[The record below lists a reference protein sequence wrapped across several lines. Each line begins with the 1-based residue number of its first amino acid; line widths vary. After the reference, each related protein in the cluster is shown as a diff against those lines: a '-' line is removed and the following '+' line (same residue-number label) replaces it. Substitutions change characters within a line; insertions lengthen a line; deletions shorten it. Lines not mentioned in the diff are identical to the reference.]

1 MTSHAD
7 PALRTGL
14 SYDDVLVVPARS
26 PVESR
31 SDVSLA
37 THLTDGIRLDAP
49 LLSAPMDTVTG
60 PELAVALHERGG
72 FGTIH
77 RFQTV
82 ADQVAA
88 VERTVGA
95 GARVGAAL
103 GIDEQYLD
111 RAERALEAGAD
122 CLMVDVAHGHMEAAL
137 EAVAT
142 VADDFDAPLVAGN
155 VATREGVADLAAA
168 GADCVKIGIGPG
180 SHCTTREVAGA
191 GVPQF
196 TAVRDC
202 ARAAD
207 THGVRTIAD
216 GGISGSGDAVTALL
230 AGADTVM
237 MGGFFAGTTEAPGEV
252 VGRDGRRYKRSHGM
266 ASTAANEDRSDKT
279 AAEAAPGADEGV
291 AGLVPHR
298 GPLDDV
304 VPEFLAGIRSGV
316 SYAGGHTLPEARDGV
331 EFIRVTEGA
340 KARAGSHTFVR
351 EETRPT
357 GHGD

>member
-1 MTSHAD
+1 MTADD
-7 PALRTGL
+7 PAIRTGL

-26 PVESR
+26 PVDSR

-37 THLTDGIRLDAP
+37 THLTDDIALEAP

-60 PELAVALHERGG
+60 PDLAVALHELGG

-88 VERTVGA
+88 IEETVDR

-103 GIDEQYLD
+103 GIDEQYRD
-111 RAERALEAGAD
+111 RAERALEAGAA

-137 EAVAT
+137 DAVET
-142 VADDFDAPLVAGN
+142 VAAEFDAPLVAGN
-155 VATREGVADLAAA
+155 VATAAGVADLAAA
-168 GADCVKIGIGPG
+168 GADCVKVGIGPG

-207 THGVRTIAD
+207 EYGVRTIAD
-216 GGISGSGDAVTALL
+216 GGIGGSGDAVTALL

-237 MGGFFAGTTEAPGEV
+237 MGGFFAGTEEAPGELV
-252 VGRDGRRYKRSHGM
+252 EYDGSRYKRSHGM
-266 ASTAANEDRSDKT
+266 ASTAANEARSDK
-279 AAEAAPGADEGV
+279 AAADSAPGADEGV
-291 AGLVPHR
+291 AGLVPYR
-298 GPLDDV
+298 GPLPDV
-304 VPEFLAGIRSGV
+304 VSEFLAGIRSGV
-316 SYAGGHTLPEARDGV
+316 SYAGGHTLAEARDGI

-340 KARAGSHTFVR
+340 KARSGAHTFVR
-351 EETRPT
+351 DETRPA
-357 GHGD
+357 GD

>member
-1 MTSHAD
+1 MTADD
-7 PALRTGL
+7 PAVRTGL

-26 PVESR
+26 PVDSR

-37 THLTDGIRLDAP
+37 TSLTDDIELAAP

-60 PELAVALHERGG
+60 PDLAVALDALGG

-88 VERTVGA
+88 IEETVGR

-103 GIDEQYLD
+103 GIDEQFRD
-111 RAERALEAGAD
+111 RAERVLAAGAD
-122 CLMVDVAHGHMEAAL
+122 CLMIDVAHGHMEAAL
-137 EAVAT
+137 DVVDT
-142 VADDFDAPLVAGN
+142 VASEFDAPLVAGN
-155 VATREGVADLAAA
+155 VATAAGVADLAAA
-168 GADCVKIGIGPG
+168 GADCVKVGIGPG

-202 ARAAD
+202 ARAAAD
-207 THGVRTIAD
+207 HDVRVIAD

-237 MGGFFAGTTEAPGEV
+237 MGGFFAGTEEAPGDLVEH
-252 VGRDGRRYKRSHGM
+252 DGSRYKRSHGM
-266 ASTAANEDRSDKT
+266 ASTAANEARSDKS
-279 AAEAAPGADEGV
+279 AAESAPGADEGV
-291 AGLVPHR
+291 AGLVPYR
-298 GPLDDV
+298 GPLADV
-304 VPEFLAGIRSGV
+304 VSEFLAGIRSGL
-316 SYAGGHTLPEARDGV
+316 SYAGGHTLPAAREGV

-340 KARAGSHTFVR
+340 KARSGAHTFVQDG
-351 EETRPT
+351 TRPA
-357 GHGD
+357 GGE